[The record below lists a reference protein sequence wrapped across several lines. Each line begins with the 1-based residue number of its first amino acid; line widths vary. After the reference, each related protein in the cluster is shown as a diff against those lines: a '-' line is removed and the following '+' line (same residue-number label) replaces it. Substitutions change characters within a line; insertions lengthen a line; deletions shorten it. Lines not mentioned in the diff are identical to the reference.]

1 MKKRNIWFETERPT
15 LVVRS
20 QGNVKGPGIHV
31 CPGAPLARLELRVS
45 MEELLGRTNSI
56 AMISGRNP
64 VRAIYP
70 ASGFIS
76 LPLQI

>member
-45 MEELLGRTNSI
+45 MKELLGRTN
-56 AMISGRNP
+56 
-64 VRAIYP
+64 
-70 ASGFIS
+70 
-76 LPLQI
+76 